1 MDEERMDLGIEFE
14 TTEEIPVPER
24 LIDQVIGQ
32 DHAVEVIKTA
42 AKQRRHVLL
51 IGEPGTGKS
60 MLGQAMAEL
69 LPTEELEDILV
80 FPNPEDENMPRIKT
94 VPAGQGRK
102 IVEEYRRKAKEQEG
116 VRFYLLFFV
125 FFIVAMAVFLSH
137 GDPNTLLLGVFVI
150 LVALMVTAN
159 MRFKTQAMVPKLLVD
174 NSGRKRAPFV
184 DATGAHAGALLGDV
198 RHDPFQCF
206 SGEEVIIVEKGKDRK
221 VVKLREFVED
231 ALKEPSGEG
240 MDGDIKVTYKDL
252 RGEDVRILTKDGFVK
267 LLYVNKR
274 EGKQK
279 LRKIVNLDKDY
290 WLAVTPDHKV
300 FTSEGLKEAG
310 EITEKDEIIRV
321 PLVILDG
328 PKIASTYGEDGKFDD
343 YIRWKKYYE
352 KTGNGYKR
360 AAKELNIK
368 ESTLRWWTQGAKPN
382 SLKMIE
388 ELEKLNL
395 LPLTSEDSRLE
406 KVAIILGALFS
417 DGNIDRNF
425 NTLSFISS
433 ERKAIERFV
442 ETLKELFGEFNY
454 EIRDNHES
462 LGKSI
467 LFRTWDRRII
477 RFFVALGAPV
487 GNKTKVKLEL
497 PWWIKL
503 KPSLFLAF
511 MDGLY
516 SGDGSVP
523 RFARYEE
530 GIKFNG
536 TFEIAQ
542 LTDDVEKKLPFFEE
556 IAWYLSFF
564 GIKAKV
570 RVDKTGDKYKVRLIF
585 SQSIDNV
592 LNFLEF
598 IPISLSPAK
607 REKFLREV
615 ESYLAA
621 VPESSLA
628 GRIEELREHF
638 NRIKKGERRSF
649 IETWEVVNVTYN
661 VTTETGNL
669 LANGLFVKN
678 SGGLGTPA
686 HLRVEPG
693 MIHRA
698 HKGVLFIDEIA
709 TLSLKMQQS
718 LLTAMQ
724 EKKFPITG
732 QSELSSGAMVRTE
745 PVPCDFILV
754 AAGNLDTIEKMHPAL
769 RSRIRGY
776 GYEVY
781 MRTTMPDTPE
791 NRRKLVQFVAQEVKK
806 DGRIPHFTRDAVEEI
821 VREAQRRAG
830 RKGHLT
836 LRLRDLGGVVRA
848 AGDIAVRKGK
858 KYVTREDVLEALK
871 LAKPLEKQLADWYI
885 ERKKEY
891 QVIRVEGGEIGRVN
905 GLAIIGEQ
913 SGIVLPIEAIVAPAA
928 SKEEGKIIVT
938 GKLGEIAKE
947 AVLNVSAI
955 IKRYKGED
963 ISKYDIHVQFL
974 QTYEGVEGDSASIS
988 VATAVISALEEIPV
1002 RQDVAMTGSLSV
1014 RGEVLPVGGVT
1025 PKIEAA
1031 IEAGIKTV
1039 IIPKSNEK
1047 DVFLSPD
1054 KRKKIKII
1062 PVERIDEVLEVALVE
1077 SEKKR
1082 ELIKRVRESL
1092 PLWMEETPSGETL
1105 HEHKGGATLPL
1116 EESKA

>member
-1 MDEERMDLGIEFE
+1 MSSGERIMGEERMDLGIEFE

-69 LPTEELEDILV
+69 LPTEDLEDILV
-80 FPNPEDENMPRIKT
+80 FPNPEDENMPRIRT

-102 IVEEYRRKAKEQEG
+102 IVEEYRRKAKEQES

-174 NSGRKRAPFV
+174 NSGRKKAPFV

-198 RHDPFQCF
+198 RHDPFQ
-206 SGEEVIIVEKGKDRK
+206 
-221 VVKLREFVED
+221 
-231 ALKEPSGEG
+231 
-240 MDGDIKVTYKDL
+240 
-252 RGEDVRILTKDGFVK
+252 
-267 LLYVNKR
+267 
-274 EGKQK
+274 
-279 LRKIVNLDKDY
+279 
-290 WLAVTPDHKV
+290 
-300 FTSEGLKEAG
+300 
-310 EITEKDEIIRV
+310 
-321 PLVILDG
+321 
-328 PKIASTYGEDGKFDD
+328 
-343 YIRWKKYYE
+343 
-352 KTGNGYKR
+352 
-360 AAKELNIK
+360 
-368 ESTLRWWTQGAKPN
+368 
-382 SLKMIE
+382 
-388 ELEKLNL
+388 
-395 LPLTSEDSRLE
+395 
-406 KVAIILGALFS
+406 
-417 DGNIDRNF
+417 
-425 NTLSFISS
+425 
-433 ERKAIERFV
+433 
-442 ETLKELFGEFNY
+442 
-454 EIRDNHES
+454 
-462 LGKSI
+462 
-467 LFRTWDRRII
+467 
-477 RFFVALGAPV
+477 
-487 GNKTKVKLEL
+487 
-497 PWWIKL
+497 
-503 KPSLFLAF
+503 
-511 MDGLY
+511 
-516 SGDGSVP
+516 
-523 RFARYEE
+523 
-530 GIKFNG
+530 
-536 TFEIAQ
+536 
-542 LTDDVEKKLPFFEE
+542 
-556 IAWYLSFF
+556 
-564 GIKAKV
+564 
-570 RVDKTGDKYKVRLIF
+570 
-585 SQSIDNV
+585 
-592 LNFLEF
+592 
-598 IPISLSPAK
+598 
-607 REKFLREV
+607 
-615 ESYLAA
+615 
-621 VPESSLA
+621 
-628 GRIEELREHF
+628 
-638 NRIKKGERRSF
+638 
-649 IETWEVVNVTYN
+649 
-661 VTTETGNL
+661 
-669 LANGLFVKN
+669 

-754 AAGNLDTIEKMHPAL
+754 AAGNLDTVEKMHPAL

-905 GLAIIGEQ
+905 GLALIGGE

-938 GKLGEIAKE
+938 GKLGEIARE
-947 AVLNVSAI
+947 AVQNVSAI

-1031 IEAGIKTV
+1031 IEAGIKKV
-1039 IIPKSNEK
+1039 IIPKANEK

-1054 KRKKIKII
+1054 KREKIEII
-1062 PVERIDEVLEVALVE
+1062 PVERIDEVLEIALVE
-1077 SEKKR
+1077 SEKKM
-1082 ELIKRVRESL
+1082 ELIEKIRSSL
-1092 PLWMEETPSGETL
+1092 PLFGVKENVGGETV
-1105 HEHKGGATLPL
+1105 HEHGGSARPALPV

>member
-1 MDEERMDLGIEFE
+1 MSEERMDLGIEFE

-69 LPTEELEDILV
+69 LPTENLEDILV

-94 VPAGQGRK
+94 VPACQGRK
-102 IVEEYRRKAKEQEG
+102 IVEEYRKKAKEQESIKS
-116 VRFYLLFFV
+116 YLLFFV
-125 FFIVAMAVFLSH
+125 FFIVAMAIFVSR
-137 GDPNTLLLGVFVI
+137 GDPNTILLGVFVI
-150 LVALMVTAN
+150 LVALMAVAN
-159 MRFKTQAMVPKLLVD
+159 MRFKTQALVPKLLVD
-174 NSGRKRAPFV
+174 NCGRKKAPFV

-198 RHDPFQCF
+198 RHDPFQSF
-206 SGEEVIIVEKGKDRK
+206 VVSDIVLIKSEQGTRLMKIGDFVESIISKYKDR
-221 VVKLREFVED
+221 VRELEINGVKYIGVDIRDKDYYVYTYENGK
-231 ALKEPSGEG
+231 LKET
-240 MDGDIKVTYKDL
+240 K
-252 RGEDVRILTKDGFVK
+252 ILA
-267 LLYVNKR
+267 VNKR
-274 EGKQK
+274 IGEFNVVPVEYNGKVVI
-279 LRKIVNLDKDY
+279 L
-290 WLAVTPDHKV
+290 TPEHKV
-300 FTSEGLKEAG
+300 YSEKGLIEARDYSG
-310 EITEKDEIIRV
+310 EPLIYTEFPVLTEEDIVR
-321 PLVILDG
+321 
-328 PKIASTYGEDGKFDD
+328 TYGNEELKKFRQ
-343 YIRWKKYYE
+343 YKLWLEFRE
-352 KTGNGYKR
+352 KNPKVGYKK
-360 AAKELNIK
+360 AAKILKIK
-368 ESTLRWWTQGAKPN
+368 ESTLRWWYQGMKPK
-382 SLKMIE
+382 SVQLLE
-388 ELEKLNL
+388 ELKKLDLVPLYSNDL
-395 LPLTSEDSRLE
+395 RLPKIARLYGY
-406 KVAIILGALFS
+406 ALGDGSIDIRMNTFS
-417 DGNIDRNF
+417 I
-425 NTLSFISS
+425 ISS
-433 ERKAIERFV
+433 NV
-442 ETLKELFGEFNY
+442 DTLNKIKEDLADIFGEFPY
-454 EIRDNHES
+454 EIRKNDS
-462 LGKSI
+462 ARGTSYI
-467 LFRTWDRRII
+467 FRTTDRRII
-477 RFFVALGAPV
+477 RFFVALGFPV
-487 GNKTKVKLEL
+487 GKKTTQEIKVPPFVMVSKDTIREFLRG
-497 PWWIKL
+497 
-503 KPSLFLAF
+503 LF
-511 MDGLY
+511 D
-516 SGDGSVP
+516 SDGSVYNYGKK
-523 RFARYEE
+523 RYLE
-530 GIKFNG
+530 GTLSFSITTTPNLVENRRKF
-536 TFEIAQ
+536 
-542 LTDDVEKKLPFFEE
+542 LEE
-556 IAWYLSFF
+556 IKLLLLVL
-564 GIKAKV
+564 GIKANSISEKKTERGNVLLRLLISHKPKNVEVFLKELLPMYNKEKAEKLVQGLEYIKSIRDNFKDVDIEV
-570 RVDKTGDKYKVRLIF
+570 RV
-585 SQSIDNV
+585 S
-592 LNFLEF
+592 E
-598 IPISLSPAK
+598 
-607 REKFLREV
+607 
-615 ESYLAA
+615 
-621 VPESSLA
+621 
-628 GRIEELREHF
+628 
-638 NRIKKGERRSF
+638 
-649 IETWEVVNVTYN
+649 TYN
-661 VTTETGNL
+661 ITTETGNL
-669 LANGLFVKN
+669 LANGLLVKN

-686 HLRVEPG
+686 HERVEPG

-821 VREAQRRAG
+821 IREAQKRAG

-891 QVIRVEGGEIGRVN
+891 QVIRVKGGEVGRVN
-905 GLAIIGEQ
+905 GLAVIGEM

-938 GKLGEIAKE
+938 GKLGEIARE
-947 AVLNVSAI
+947 AVQNVSAI

-963 ISKYDIHVQFL
+963 ISRYDIHVQFL

-1031 IEAGIKTV
+1031 IEAGIKEV
-1039 IIPKSNEK
+1039 IIPKANEK

-1054 KRKKIKII
+1054 KRARIKII
-1062 PVERIDEVLEVALVE
+1062 PVERIDEVLEIALVE
-1077 SEKKR
+1077 SKKKR
-1082 ELIKRVRESL
+1082 ELIEKIRKSL
-1092 PLWMEETPSGETL
+1092 PMGVAENAGGEAV
-1105 HEHKGGATLPL
+1105 HEHGGSSGSAVPL
-1116 EESKA
+1116 EGDKA